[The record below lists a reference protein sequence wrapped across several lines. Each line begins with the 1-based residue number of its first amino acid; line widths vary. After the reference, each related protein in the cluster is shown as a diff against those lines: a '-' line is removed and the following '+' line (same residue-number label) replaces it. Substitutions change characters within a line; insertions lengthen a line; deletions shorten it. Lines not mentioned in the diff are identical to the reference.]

1 MLRFDGVVFLLGTA
15 MSAPVSLQTIGKADS
30 NARLRARAI
39 PILALVARWRAPWH
53 VAFENQKG
61 RSMILPIT
69 LTAAGAAALINIW
82 LAIRVGQKRI
92 AGKVSIGD
100 GGHPPLIA
108 RMRAHANFTEY
119 TPYFL
124 ILVALI
130 EMAVGTS
137 MWLWAVVGLFLLA
150 RVAHGIGMDV
160 VEGQSKLRGIGI
172 LVTMLTLAG
181 LAIYALT
188 IPYFSGAKVTATE
201 VIQAG

>member
-1 MLRFDGVVFLLGTA
+1 
-15 MSAPVSLQTIGKADS
+15 
-30 NARLRARAI
+30 
-39 PILALVARWRAPWH
+39 
-53 VAFENQKG
+53 
-61 RSMILPIT
+61 MILPIT
-69 LTAAGAAALINIW
+69 LTATGAAALINIW

-92 AGKVSIGD
+92 SDKISIGD

-130 EMAVGTS
+130 EMASGTS
-137 MWLWAVVGLFLLA
+137 TWLWIVVGLYLLS
-150 RVAHGIGMDV
+150 RVAHGIGMDM

-172 LVTMLTLAG
+172 LVTMLTLVG

-188 IPYFSGAKVTATE
+188 LPYLSGPKVIATE